1 MTAEFIVAAHSLV
14 YLNHKGDYR
23 SSEEIAE
30 NVCTN
35 PARVRKVMQKL
46 KKAGLVETHAGLV
59 GGYRFARDPAEV
71 TLKDVFAAV
80 GKRVVKMTWR
90 SGDPNMDCPIAAGMR
105 PFMDELFA
113 SLDARCMQRLEET
126 TVADIDKRLFA
137 DRAAAAGQNA

>member
-1 MTAEFIVAAHSLV
+1 MTAEFIVAVHSLV

-46 KKAGLVETHAGLV
+46 KKAGLVETHAGFV
-59 GGYRFARDPAEV
+59 GGYRFAKKADAV
-71 TLKDVFAAV
+71 TLNDVFSAV
-80 GKRVVKMTWR
+80 GKHVVKMTWR
-90 SGDPNMDCPIAAGMR
+90 SGSPDMDCPIATGMR

-113 SLDARCMQRLEET
+113 SLDDCCTKRLEET
-126 TVADIDKRLFA
+126 TVADIDKRLFGGKTPA
-137 DRAAAAGQNA
+137 